1 MAGSLN
7 KVIII
12 GRIGRDPEL
21 SYTPNGQARC
31 KFSVATDEGWRDKQT
46 GQRVER
52 TEWHN
57 IVAWRQTAE
66 FCGNYLGKG
75 RLVMVEGKL
84 QTRKW
89 QDQNTGQDRY
99 MTEIVADNVQGLD
112 RSPEGQ
118 QQGQYQQQGSYQQQG
133 QQQGGYQNNYQQG
146 GGSPQ
151 QGGLRKDSSP
161 HSRATSSLMKTSDRH
176 SRPKRVVWMTYR
188 SRTILSHE
196 IEKPRFVPGLFL

>member
-7 KVIII
+7 KVILI
-12 GRIGRDPEL
+12 GRLGRDPEL
-21 SYTPNGQARC
+21 SYTPNGQARAR
-31 KFSVATDEGWRDKQT
+31 FSIATDEGYRDRQT
-46 GQRVER
+46 GQKVER

-75 RLVMVEGKL
+75 RLVLVEGKL

-112 RSPEGQ
+112 RAPDGQ
-118 QQGQYQQQGSYQQQG
+118 AGGYQQQG
-133 QQQGGYQNNYQQG
+133 QGQGGYQQNNAQQGQQGGYQQQG
-146 GGSPQ
+146 AA
-151 QGGLRKDSSP
+151 QGQRNQTRKQEPEEDLGPAFPSEASG
-161 HSRATSSLMKTSDRH
+161 MDD
-176 SRPKRVVWMTYR
+176 
-188 SRTILSHE
+188 
-196 IEKPRFVPGLFL
+196 VPF

>member
-7 KVIII
+7 KVYLI
-12 GRIGRDPEL
+12 GRIGKDPEL

-31 KFSVATDEGWRDKQT
+31 KFSVATDEGYKDKQT
-46 GQRVER
+46 NQKVER

-57 IVAWRQTAE
+57 IVAWRHTAE

-99 MTEIVADNVQGLD
+99 ATEIVADNVQALD
-112 RSPEGQ
+112 RAPDQ
-118 QQGQYQQQGSYQQQG
+118 QQASGNTY
-133 QQQGGYQNNYQQG
+133 QQQGGYQQSGPQGGYTQQPQQHAQQG
-146 GGSPQ
+146 GNNQYPGQEDLGPAFPSTAS
-151 QGGLRKDSSP
+151 GMD
-161 HSRATSSLMKTSDRH
+161 D
-176 SRPKRVVWMTYR
+176 
-188 SRTILSHE
+188 
-196 IEKPRFVPGLFL
+196 VPFS

>member
-7 KVIII
+7 KVILI
-12 GRIGRDPEL
+12 GRLGRDPEL
-21 SYTPNGQARC
+21 SYTPNGQARA
-31 KFSVATDEGWRDKQT
+31 KFSIATDEGYRDRQT

-112 RSPEGQ
+112 RVPDGQ
-118 QQGQYQQQGSYQQQG
+118 FQG
-133 QQQGGYQNNYQQG
+133 QQQGGYQQQNGSGYQQNNNYQQG
-146 GGSPQ
+146 GGQ
-151 QGGLRKDSSP
+151 QGGAQQGGYQQQNSNMQQGQSQGQPQQQEEDLGPAFPSEASGMD
-161 HSRATSSLMKTSDRH
+161 D
-176 SRPKRVVWMTYR
+176 
-188 SRTILSHE
+188 
-196 IEKPRFVPGLFL
+196 VPF

>member
-21 SYTPNGQARC
+21 SYTPNGQAMA
-31 KFSVATDEGWRDKQT
+31 KFSVATDEGYKNKQT
-46 GQRVER
+46 GERVDR
-52 TEWHN
+52 TEWHR

-66 FCGNYLGKG
+66 FCANYLGKG

-112 RSPEGQ
+112 RAQDGQFQ
-118 QQGQYQQQGSYQQQG
+118 QQGGGYQ
-133 QQQGGYQNNYQQG
+133 QQQGGYQQQQG
-146 GGSPQ
+146 GHQQQPQ
-151 QGGLRKDSSP
+151 QGGYQQPPQQNGYQQPAQQQPQQPEEDLGPAFPSEASGMD
-161 HSRATSSLMKTSDRH
+161 D
-176 SRPKRVVWMTYR
+176 
-188 SRTILSHE
+188 
-196 IEKPRFVPGLFL
+196 VPF